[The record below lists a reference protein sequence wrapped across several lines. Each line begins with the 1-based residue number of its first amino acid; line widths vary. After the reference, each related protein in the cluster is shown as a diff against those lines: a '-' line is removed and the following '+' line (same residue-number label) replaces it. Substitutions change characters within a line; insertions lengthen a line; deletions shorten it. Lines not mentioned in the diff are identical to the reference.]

1 MATTTSHGRPAVAAT
16 KKPTKK
22 APHEEA
28 LTRMRRY
35 IEEVDRFASLL
46 RETQEQIVELS
57 RELAVRKAAYE
68 DAKESVREAKEIE
81 HNTVSL
87 LLKFIVPGSCDIL
100 PLFDRMEE
108 PDEEEHG
115 KHAKE
120 WRSET
125 VAVLKLSAAAMRALI
140 DADIVLVGQLQDR
153 LLAEPEKWYEPVKIT
168 LGMAEAIAA
177 KLQEFIEERTKA

>member
-1 MATTTSHGRPAVAAT
+1 MGTTTSHGRPAVAGT

-22 APHEEA
+22 APNEEA

-46 RETQEQIVELS
+46 RDTQAQIGELS
-57 RELAVRKAAYE
+57 RDLAVKKAAHE
-68 DAKESVREAKEIE
+68 DAKAAVQEAKEIE

-87 LLKFIVPGSCDIL
+87 LLKFIVPGSCDIM

-120 WRSET
+120 WRGET
-125 VAVLKLSAAAMRALI
+125 VAVLNLSSAAMRALI

-153 LLAEPEKWYEPVKIT
+153 LLADPEKWHEPVEIT

-177 KLQEFIEERTKA
+177 KLQDFIEERTKP

>member
-1 MATTTSHGRPAVAAT
+1 MTAT

-22 APHEEA
+22 APNEEA

-46 RETQEQIVELS
+46 RDTQSQIVELS
-57 RELAVRKAAYE
+57 RDSAIKKAAYE
-68 DAKESVREAKEIE
+68 DAKEAVREAKEIE

-108 PDEEEHG
+108 PDEEVHG
-115 KHAKE
+115 EHAKE

-140 DADIVLVGQLQDR
+140 DANIVLVGQLQDR
-153 LLAEPEKWYEPVKIT
+153 LLADPDAWYGPVQIS

-177 KLQEFIEERTKA
+177 KLQEFVEERAKS